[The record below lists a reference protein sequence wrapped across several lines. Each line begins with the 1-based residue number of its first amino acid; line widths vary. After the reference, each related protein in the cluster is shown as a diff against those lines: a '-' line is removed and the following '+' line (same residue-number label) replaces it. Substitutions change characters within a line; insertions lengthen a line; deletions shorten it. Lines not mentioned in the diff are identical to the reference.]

1 MTKEELGEEIEKQK
15 MKTGKQFKEPDSIS
29 LKCEREC
36 ESLPGSLKD
45 NSSCLYYI

>member
-29 LKCEREC
+29 LEY